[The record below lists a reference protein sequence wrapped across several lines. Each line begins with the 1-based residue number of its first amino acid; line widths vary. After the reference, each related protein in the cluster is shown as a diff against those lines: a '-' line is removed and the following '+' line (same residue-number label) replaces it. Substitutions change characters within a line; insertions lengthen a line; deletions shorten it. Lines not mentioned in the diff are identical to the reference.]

1 VFGGAERKLDSKEQ
15 KTERLDAFTTVKGKV
30 TLWSNTKF
38 DGKYTVTADQF
49 AINSLENILDK
60 LKAIPGVTDAR
71 DDSSKKDKF
80 GALTVIL
87 KKGLTT
93 KDTEKVVRRVDSEL
107 STSKTFN
114 QNRTERYI
122 DDKGRPAARVV
133 TMSIT
138 KMLVEWVK
146 WRTELEKKACTY
158 WIGEDDKAIRRLE
171 LLMLAVDNRK
181 LIIESLD
188 REGDRVEL
196 DTWLAK
202 KLKISVDEAHF
213 IYELRIFQL
222 RKLERKSLEAQKKE
236 VLAHKKGLEARRKKP
251 EPHMAKQLDE
261 FAKLVA

>member
-1 VFGGAERKLDSKEQ
+1 
-15 KTERLDAFTTVKGKV
+15 
-30 TLWSNTKF
+30 
-38 DGKYTVTADQF
+38 
-49 AINSLENILDK
+49 
-60 LKAIPGVTDAR
+60 
-71 DDSSKKDKF
+71 
-80 GALTVIL
+80 
-87 KKGLTT
+87 
-93 KDTEKVVRRVDSEL
+93 
-107 STSKTFN
+107 
-114 QNRTERYI
+114 
-122 DDKGRPAARVV
+122 V